1 MFSRG
6 IFFGWHRFLFLLFFF
21 CFLAKASAADSL
33 QYAHLGDFP
42 LDNGKIIRDC
52 RVTYRTAGTLDAE
65 KSNVILLST
74 WLAGNSQ
81 ELVKTGLI
89 GPGKVFD
96 SSRYFVIAVDA
107 FGNGFSSSPSNS
119 ARQPGQAFP
128 EFTVRDLVRVQYVLL
143 TQVLHISHVRAVSG
157 ISMGAMTVFQ
167 WMVSYPGFMN
177 LAIPICG
184 SPWLT
189 SYEML
194 FWAAQTEILE
204 NVGACKG
211 SKAAMKTLTP
221 LFVMLAWSPD
231 YRAAK
236 TSLEAF
242 PSFLASEQEKFSQ
255 YDAIN
260 WSRQIAAIKNHDIRK
275 DFEGSRQKTAAAV
288 RAKSL
293 VITSGQDSIIRN
305 EETKSFAGLL
315 AAKSAELNGA
325 CGHFA
330 FLCDQ
335 ENLKYIVHTFLAE
348 NSGVSINAD
357 EQLKK

>member
-1 MFSRG
+1 MFVG
-6 IFFGWHRFLFLLFFF
+6 IKNHRLNLILFLVISL
-21 CFLAKASAADSL
+21 CFWGNAWALDAPL
-33 QYAHLGDFP
+33 YAHLGDFK
-42 LDNGKIIRDC
+42 LENGSVLHNC
-52 RVTYRTAGTLDAE
+52 RLAYRTAGVLNAE
-65 KSNVILLST
+65 KSNVILVST

-81 ELVKTGLI
+81 DLIKTGFI

-96 SSRYFVIAVDA
+96 SSRYFVIAADA

-119 ARQPGQAFP
+119 AEQPGTSFP
-128 EFTVRDLVRVQYVLL
+128 QFSIRDLVRAQHILL
-143 TQVLHISHVRAVSG
+143 TRTLNISHVRAVAG
-157 ISMGAMTVFQ
+157 ISMGAMTAFQ
-167 WMVSYPGFMN
+167 WMVSYPGFMD
-177 LAIPICG
+177 LAIPVCG

-194 FWAAQTEILE
+194 FWSAQMEILE

-211 SKAAMKTLTP
+211 NKAAMKVLTP

-236 TSLEAF
+236 TSLNDF
-242 PSFLASEQEKFSQ
+242 PSFLAAEQEKFSQ
-255 YDAIN
+255 YDAVN
-260 WSRQIAAIKNHDIRK
+260 WSRQITAIKNHNILK
-275 DFEGSRQKTAAAV
+275 DFEGSGQKTAAAV

-305 EETKSFAGLL
+305 EETKSFARLI

-325 CGHFA
+325 CGHFS

-335 ENLKYIVHTFLAE
+335 ENLKYFVHAFLSE
-348 NSGVSINAD
+348 N
-357 EQLKK
+357 